1 MNVVELSNYGKDI
14 TSKDIILAIEN
25 KYTTPKQIKLGD
37 IMDIINGNCGNA
49 TAAPSYSKLI
59 MEKNNS
65 KINSSG
71 KINNA
76 NVWYDNGNETRY

>member
-14 TSKDIILAIEN
+14 TSKDRILAIEN

-37 IMDIINGNCGNA
+37 IMDIINGNCGNT

-59 MEKNNS
+59 MEKIDS
-65 KINSSG
+65 KKDSSG

-76 NVWYDNGNETRY
+76 NLCYDNGNEIRY